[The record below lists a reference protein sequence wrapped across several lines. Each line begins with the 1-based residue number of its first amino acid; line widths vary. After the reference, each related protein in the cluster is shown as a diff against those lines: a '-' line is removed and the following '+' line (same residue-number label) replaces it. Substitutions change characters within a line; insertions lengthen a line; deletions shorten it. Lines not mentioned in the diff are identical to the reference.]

1 MRQTSPTHVPPPP
14 PAPQQHAL
22 HHAKCLTALVT
33 ASTPMPTRHTGAL
46 SRQRADSAP
55 ATTVGVLEPDTCS
68 STSISISI
76 GGQDHGIGGQA
87 SHAEASADTTQCTG
101 VAEASAPTVTCHR
114 LHSSLRHRAHACRV
128 YSAHMHQKDDICYKV
143 VFVLHTSMQHMAAV
157 HIASPGLTVQR
168 LCTCV
173 PCGHIADLH
182 ILSTP
187 YTQLD
192 ICVPAAPTSLWLTP
206 PPSPPFKCTM
216 G

>member
-1 MRQTSPTHVPPPP
+1 MRHTSPTHAPPPAP

-87 SHAEASADTTQCTG
+87 SHAEASAHTTQCTG
-101 VAEASAPTVTCHR
+101 VAVASAPTVTCKGCT
-114 LHSSLRHRAHACRV
+114 AA
-128 YSAHMHQKDDICYKV
+128 YATAHMHAVCILRTCIRKIILATGSCLFCTQACSIWQL
-143 VFVLHTSMQHMAAV
+143 FTSH
-157 HIASPGLTVQR
+157 P
-168 LCTCV
+168 
-173 PCGHIADLH
+173 
-182 ILSTP
+182 
-187 YTQLD
+187 LD
-192 ICVPAAPTSLWLTP
+192 
-206 PPSPPFKCTM
+206 
-216 G
+216 